1 MKEAT
6 GELTGSVIVVSAVA
20 LLMAFFFMV
29 IWPMIR
35 SNMIDKSNCANAIC
49 DIGYNEDSHMVTC
62 YMPDDADKS
71 VTFDC
76 PYKG

>member
-1 MKEAT
+1 MEKAT

-20 LLMAFFFMV
+20 LLMAFFFLV

-35 SNMIDKSNCANAIC
+35 SNMIDRTSCANAIC
-49 DIGYNEDSHMVTC
+49 DVGYNDNHMVTC
-62 YMPDDADKS
+62 YMPDDTDKS
-71 VTFDC
+71 TTFDC